1 MVRGVA
7 GQPRNSSRDVV
18 WVGESRIQVLS
29 MKKRKGLFIRV
40 TRAFGASHPGVGSDW
55 LLSSWQ
61 QVFHAEWAAA
71 TPSAAMWQLGGAV
84 TRVYRRDFRRWSIQ
98 RGFGER
104 GTDEGNS

>member
-1 MVRGVA
+1 
-7 GQPRNSSRDVV
+7 
-18 WVGESRIQVLS
+18 
-29 MKKRKGLFIRV
+29 MKKRKGMFIRV

-55 LLSSWQ
+55 LLSAWQ

-71 TPSAAMWQLGGAV
+71 TPSAAMGQLGGAV
-84 TRVYRRDFRRWSIQ
+84 TRVYRRDFRRRSIQ

>member
-1 MVRGVA
+1 MQGSRETAVEMSFGSVRVEF
-7 GQPRNSSRDVV
+7 RFS
-18 WVGESRIQVLS
+18 IQR
-29 MKKRKGLFIRV
+29 RKGIFIRV

-55 LLSSWQ
+55 LLSSLQ

-71 TPSAAMWQLGGAV
+71 TPSAAMGQLGGAV
-84 TRVYRRDFRRWSIQ
+84 TRVYRRDFRRRSIQ